1 MTSDLAFPTPIPF
14 IEHLGMSLTHMQDG
28 ACEMAYHER
37 PEHLNTFAVVHG
49 GVAMTLLDVCM
60 AHAGRSLELEMGIVT
75 VEMKTSFVQ
84 PATGNLFCQ
93 AKVLH
98 RTRTMAFTEG
108 SVRNAQGQLCSH
120 ATGTFRY
127 VRRLA
132 VGKAVANLNPGA
144 SA

>member
-1 MTSDLAFPTPIPF
+1 MTQTLAFPTPIPF
-14 IEHLGMSLTHMQDG
+14 IDHLGMTLTRMQDG
-28 ACEMAYHER
+28 WCEMAYQER
-37 PEHLNTFAVVHG
+37 SDHLNTFAVVHG

-60 AHAGRSLELEMGIVT
+60 AHAGRSLELAMGIVT

-84 PATGNLFCQ
+84 PATGDLVCQ

-127 VRRLA
+127 VSRLA
-132 VGKAVANLNPGA
+132 VGKAVANLNPGDGA
-144 SA
+144 